1 MIDNKITL
9 LDDAVGVAAVDTI
22 AEIVGLTQG
31 AGNALH
37 LSSGA
42 KGIVIAGDDGANA
55 STAYIYLIDDSVGA
69 NAGTIEADDVSIIGT
84 IATFDIDTLTAAHFI

>member
-1 MIDNKITL
+1 
-9 LDDAVGVAAVDTI
+9 
-22 AEIVGLTQG
+22 LTQG

-42 KGIVIAGDDGANA
+42 KGIVIAGDDSAAGD
-55 STAYIYLIDDSVGA
+55 TAYIYLIDDSVGA

-84 IATFDIDTLTAAHFI
+84 IATFDLDTLTAAHFI